1 MSFYGSPHPFDNTQL
16 ERRYRG
22 RSFCGMI
29 PRAFTSEATAN
40 MIKFTFAVAILLAVS
55 LSCAGNPDAVRMGTE
70 GAYPPY
76 NFINDDGEVDGLE
89 RELGDELC
97 RRADLECT
105 WVTNEWDT
113 IIDNLVAEEYDTI
126 LAGMSITDERDEVI
140 DFTQPYVPPSPS
152 VYIALA
158 GAGDEAINGKVAAQV
173 ATVQSGY
180 LSESGANLLEYA
192 LAVEPISAV
201 LNGEADAALVD
212 EEFAHDNMAD
222 NRDKLAIVG
231 PEVML
236 DSGIGVGVRE
246 DDSEL
251 KDKLDRAI
259 DAMKED
265 GSLNDLIKKW
275 LGADTNTF

>member
-1 MSFYGSPHPFDNTQL
+1 
-16 ERRYRG
+16 
-22 RSFCGMI
+22 
-29 PRAFTSEATAN
+29 

-97 RRADLECT
+97 QRADLECT

-180 LSESGANLLEYA
+180 LSESGANILEYA

-246 DDSEL
+246 GDGEL

-265 GSLNDLIKKW
+265 GSLNALIKKW
-275 LGADTNTF
+275 LGADANTF

>member
-1 MSFYGSPHPFDNTQL
+1 
-16 ERRYRG
+16 
-22 RSFCGMI
+22 
-29 PRAFTSEATAN
+29 
-40 MIKFTFAVAILLAVS
+40 MIKFTFAIAILLAVS
-55 LSCAGNPDAVRMGTE
+55 LSCAGEPDMVRMGTE

-158 GAGDEAINGKVAAQV
+158 GTGDEAINGKVAAQV
-173 ATVQSGY
+173 STVQSGY

-275 LGADTNTF
+275 LGADANTF

>member
-1 MSFYGSPHPFDNTQL
+1 
-16 ERRYRG
+16 
-22 RSFCGMI
+22 
-29 PRAFTSEATAN
+29 
-40 MIKFTFAVAILLAVS
+40 
-55 LSCAGNPDAVRMGTE
+55 MGTE

-173 ATVQSGY
+173 STVQSGY

-201 LNGEADAALVD
+201 LNGAADAALVD

-275 LGADTNTF
+275 LGADANTF